1 MVNNNIFQDP
11 PAAANSV
18 DGFCS
23 TVERPIRLLIVDDHP
38 ALRFG
43 LTALFEHTP
52 GFIVVGEAGDGAE
65 AVEKAQAL
73 KPDVILMDLAL
84 PKKNGLDAMKD
95 IHQVNPEIRV
105 IIFTAYSEGGQGL
118 LAIKAGAIGYLAKD
132 TSSKDL
138 VMAVRDAHQ
147 GKPIVTNQT
156 EWREVIL
163 YAFGKL
169 VYESEDLNKPLALVA
184 ELCPE
189 KTNDSEFAWWQVSL
203 AGDILHEIGLK
214 RVSDSPFG
222 CDLLIR
228 VQTRLVHL
236 IEKQRLTPRER
247 NNAGKILSK
256 LGDPRFNAALRYLP
270 ADENLGFTL
279 IPAGKFLMGSNER
292 SDEKPQEETLPDYW
306 MGLYPVTVAQFR
318 AFTEAT
324 NYPFERWQYNDIDM
338 LPVVSV
344 TWHEAVE
351 YTKWVN
357 DEIRQFAEE
366 QLASGVKNPLWQG
379 LVENKLQITLP
390 TKAEWEKAARCMEGY
405 IFPLGND
412 LDSDIANSSDPK
424 IEDTDSTESVL
435 PRNSLDDLLDV
446 SGNIWEWTRSVFG
459 SMDDCDGN
467 VDCED
472 LIKSNNL
479 VCTLRGS
486 SFNDRSVVARWVFRD
501 SSDPVDWF
509 TNYGFRLVI
518 SSILPL

>member
-11 PAAANSV
+11 PVAAATE

-23 TVERPIRLLIVDDHP
+23 SVEHPIRLLIVDDHP

-43 LTALFEHTP
+43 LIALFEHVS
-52 GFIVVGEAGDGAE
+52 GFIVVGEAGDGEE
-65 AVEKAQAL
+65 AVEKAQVL

-95 IHQVNPEIRV
+95 ILALNPDIRV
-105 IIFTAYSEGGQGL
+105 IIFTAYSEGGEGL

-132 TSSKDL
+132 TSSQDL
-138 VMAVRDAHQ
+138 VMAVRDAFQ

-189 KTNDSEFAWWQVSL
+189 KTNDSELAWWQVSL

-214 RVSDSPFG
+214 RVSASQFG

-228 VQTRLVHL
+228 VQTRLVNL
-236 IEKQRLTPRER
+236 IEKQKLSPRER

-256 LGDPRFNAALRYLP
+256 LGDPRYNAALWHLP

-324 NYPFERWQYNDIDM
+324 KYPFERWQYNDIDM

-357 DEIRQFAEE
+357 DEIRQFAEG
-366 QLASGVKNPLWQG
+366 QLESGVKNPLWQG
-379 LVENKLQITLP
+379 LVENKFHITLP
-390 TKAEWEKAARCMEGY
+390 TKAEWEKAARSMEEHIY
-405 IFPLGND
+405 PLGND
-412 LDSDIANSSDPK
+412 LDSGVANSFDPR
-424 IEDTDSTESVL
+424 IEDTDSADSLL
-435 PRNSLDDLLDV
+435 PQTSHDDYLDK
-446 SGNIWEWTRSVFG
+446 SGNIWEWTRSIFG
-459 SMDDCDGN
+459 PMDNCDGL
-467 VDCED
+467 VDHED
-472 LIKSNNL
+472 LYKSHDL

-518 SSILPL
+518 SSILLP